1 MNPNPDSHLETA
13 KRMAEAADSFLG
25 SLAGDQKS
33 KAELSFADEEE
44 RRNWHYI
51 PRERQGLSL
60 KEMDGRQRELAR
72 KLVATGVSKDANEKV
87 DLIIRLEPVL
97 AEIEGPGRKRI
108 RDPELYF
115 LSVFG
120 QPGSDAPWGWRF
132 EGHHISLNYTIAGGT
147 EIAALPT
154 FFGANP
160 AHVRH
165 GDLKGARALRDE
177 EEMARDLLASL
188 DGEQKDCAIID
199 SEAPADILTRNLPRL
214 EGKLVPE
221 GLPANELT
229 QSQADLLRAL
239 VEVYIGRL
247 PDVIGKGQRE
257 KFERADPDSVHF
269 ASAGGESKGKGH
281 YYRLQGASFL
291 AEYDNTQNE
300 ANHIHAVWR
309 DLDNDFGDDV
319 LPRHY
324 KHGHH

>member
-1 MNPNPDSHLETA
+1 MNAHTHAETA

-25 SLAGDQKS
+25 SLEGGQKS
-33 KAELSFADEEE
+33 QAELSFADEEE

-51 PRERQGLSL
+51 PRERHGLPL

-72 KLVATGVSKDANEKV
+72 KLVATGASAEANERV
-87 DLIIRLEPVL
+87 DLIMRLETVL
-97 AEIEGPGRKRI
+97 AGIEGGGRRFP
-108 RDPELYF
+108 RDPDLYY

-120 QPGSDAPWGWRF
+120 QPGGDAPWGWRF
-132 EGHHISLNYTIAGGT
+132 EGHHISLNYTIVEGS
-147 EIAALPT
+147 EIAPLPT

-160 AHVRH
+160 AHVLH
-165 GDLKGARALRDE
+165 GDLKGTRALRDE

-188 DGEQKDCAIID
+188 DGEQKRCAIID
-199 SEAPADILTRNLPRL
+199 SEAPPDIVTRNLPRL

-221 GLPANELT
+221 GLPAKELT
-229 QSQADLLRAL
+229 QSQAELLRAL

-247 PDVIGKGQRE
+247 PEPIARS
-257 KFERADPDSVHF
+257 ERAKFGKTDPAAIHF
-269 ASAGGESKGKGH
+269 AWAGGEQKGKGH

-291 AEYDNTQNE
+291 AEYDNTQND

-319 LPRHY
+319 LRRHY
-324 KHGHH
+324 RHGHHSH

>member
-1 MNPNPDSHLETA
+1 MRTVADTHTETA
-13 KRMAEAADSFLG
+13 KRMAEAADSFLD
-25 SLAGDQKS
+25 SLARDQKS

-72 KLVATGVSKDANEKV
+72 KLVATGVSEEAKAKV
-87 DLIIRLEPVL
+87 DLIIRLESVL
-97 AEIEGPGRKRI
+97 AQIEVPRRKHI
-108 RDPELYF
+108 RDPDLYF
-115 LSVFG
+115 LSIFG
-120 QPGSDAPWGWRF
+120 KPGGEDPWGWRF
-132 EGHHISLNYTIAGGT
+132 EGHHISLNYTIVGGA

-188 DGEQKDCAIID
+188 DGEQRSCAIID
-199 SEAPADILTRNLPRL
+199 SVAPADILTRNLPRL
-214 EGKLVPE
+214 EDKLVPE
-221 GLPANELT
+221 GLSARELT
-229 QSQADLLRAL
+229 QSQADLLHAL
-239 VEVYIGRL
+239 VDVYIRRL
-247 PDVIGKGQRE
+247 PDAIGKGQRK
-257 KFERADPDSVHF
+257 KFESTNPESVHF
-269 ASAGGESKGKGH
+269 AWAGGATKGEGH

-291 AEYDNTQNE
+291 AEYDNTQNN

-309 DLDNDFGDDV
+309 DLDNDFGGDV
-319 LPRHY
+319 LRRHY
-324 KHGHH
+324 RHGHH